1 MVGKEEDK
9 VTVVALSHA
18 LVKPRAVVV
27 EARHAAVAR
36 DAMLRARRPGD
47 EARRAELGRV
57 DHLEETGESISLLLS
72 RCLSVVVS
80 VSGVSGAVDSM
91 AVSMSGVGAAA
102 LGCVWEPGRMGASN
116 TGGGSPR

>member
-1 MVGKEEDK
+1 VVGKEEDK

-80 VSGVSGAVDSM
+80 VSGAVDSM

-116 TGGGSPR
+116 TGEGSPR